1 MGRRIN
7 SEEMLMD
14 GRGGWT
20 VGEKREKGGGEGPDN
35 KETVI

>member
-20 VGEKREKGGGEGPDN
+20 VGEKREKGGGGRAGQ
-35 KETVI
+35 